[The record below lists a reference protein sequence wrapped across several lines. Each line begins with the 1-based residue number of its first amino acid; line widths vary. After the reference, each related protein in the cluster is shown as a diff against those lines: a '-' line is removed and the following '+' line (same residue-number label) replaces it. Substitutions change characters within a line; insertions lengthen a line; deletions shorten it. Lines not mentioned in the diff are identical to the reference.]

1 MRITSLHRRFASAT
15 LLLAAVMLPSAC
27 ATGPRPT
34 WGDST
39 LPPAPTMTG
48 DPDIDAVLEL
58 LDAPSDAAMTAD
70 YSVLR
75 KYGNVTTTAHLAI
88 GTGGRRSVTL
98 GDVRFITGPEGS
110 ATCTPTG
117 CEQGIV
123 AQAASD
129 TGITI
134 EFWAAD
140 AAARLRRDAAAK
152 IGPTGV
158 RSTMLVEQPVECV
171 DLPVAGGTAVYCV
184 LQSGVLAVLDDGDV
198 RVELTSFSPTSL
210 DDEFQIP

>member
-1 MRITSLHRRFASAT
+1 MRLVLSRRSLVTAS
-15 LLLAAVMLPSAC
+15 LLVASLVLPTAC

-34 WGDST
+34 WGDTT
-39 LPPAPTMTG
+39 LPPTPTMTG

-58 LDAPSDAAMTAD
+58 LDSPSDAAMTAD

-88 GTGGRRSVTL
+88 GPGGRRSVTL
-98 GDVRFITGPEGS
+98 GDVRFVTGPEGS
-110 ATCTPTG
+110 ATCTPDG
-117 CEQGIV
+117 CQQGII

-129 TGITI
+129 VGITI

-152 IGPTGV
+152 IGPVGV
-158 RSTMLVEQPVECV
+158 RYTTLADQQIQCV

-184 LQSGVLAVLDDGDV
+184 LESGVLAVLDDGDV
-198 RVELTSFSPTSL
+198 RVELTQYSPTSL
-210 DDEFQIP
+210 DAEFQIP